1 MFIMLAHYRYL
12 PMLTLFHS
20 LLYMFHYL
28 LHHNSL
34 LYMFHYFMLSSHTY
48 YALYNYAI
56 LHSYNPN
63 FMLHLY
69 IINSTF
75 MPHLSSY
82 SIMHLILNYLDLLLL
97 SLSLMLPL
105 LASSFT
111 NSMQLLILH
120 LYISTLLSDSLTS
133 MSMYL

>member
-34 LYMFHYFMLSSHTY
+34 LCMFHYFMLSSLTY
-48 YALYNYAI
+48 YTPYNYAI

-69 IINSTF
+69 IIIDMF
-75 MPHLSSY
+75 MLHLSFCL
-82 SIMHLILNYLDLLLL
+82 IMHLILNYLDLLLL

-120 LYISTLLSDSLTS
+120 LYISTSLSDSLIS
-133 MSMYL
+133 M